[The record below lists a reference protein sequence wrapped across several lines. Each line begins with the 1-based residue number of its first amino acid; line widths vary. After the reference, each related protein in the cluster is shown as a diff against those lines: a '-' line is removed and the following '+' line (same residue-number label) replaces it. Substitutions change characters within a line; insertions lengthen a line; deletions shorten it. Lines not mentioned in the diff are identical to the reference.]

1 MACEVDF
8 AYDGCSACALG
19 EPQITHACDVVLAA
33 ENVSRPCF
41 ISVTVVSDARMRE
54 LNAEWRGQDR
64 ATDVLSI
71 ECERPDDV
79 GLAAGEP
86 CELGD
91 LVLAPDYIAR
101 QAKSYG
107 TTVTAET
114 TLLIVHGLLHLL
126 GYDHLEEEEAR
137 RMEERE
143 DHLVSMILGE
153 GVLSATTVTRHRE
166 GVDE

>member
-1 MACEVDF
+1 M
-8 AYDGCSACALG
+8 
-19 EPQITHACDVVLAA
+19 
-33 ENVSRPCF
+33 
-41 ISVTVVSDARMRE
+41 
-54 LNAEWRGQDR
+54 
-64 ATDVLSI
+64 LSI

-91 LVLAPDYIAR
+91 LVLAPEYIAR